1 MLKYI
6 DVKRVR
12 RCGGIGRHK
21 GLKIPR
27 GRLRTGSSPVI
38 GTRRRL
44 ACMPQKNRR
53 VAPVFF
59 LRLIEPRRLCADDA
73 CSPKYGRSSRGRA
86 NAGRL
91 LAIPSLASLA
101 PYKPGHLLPAG
112 GLLVCRKKTDGLRP
126 SFFYVSLSLAAS
138 VPMTRAVR
146 NMDAR
151 RGAGQTRAGSSL
163 FRHSL
168 RLLLT
173 SPVICYPPAACL
185 YAAKKQTGCARLFF
199 TSHFL

>member
-1 MLKYI
+1 M
-6 DVKRVR
+6 
-12 RCGGIGRHK
+12 
-21 GLKIPR
+21 
-27 GRLRTGSSPVI
+27 SN
-38 GTRRRL
+38 
-44 ACMPQKNRR
+44 A
-53 VAPVFF
+53 
-59 LRLIEPRRLCADDA
+59 CADVVELADTRDLKSLGGDFVPVQA
-73 CSPKYGRSSRGRA
+73 RSS
-86 NAGRL
+86 
-91 LAIPSLASLA
+91 A
-101 PYKPGHLLPAG
+101 PDG

-126 SFFYVSLSLAAS
+126 SFFYVSLSLAAF

-185 YAAKKQTGCARLFF
+185 YAAKKTDGLRPSFF
-199 TSHFL
+199 YVSFLVV